1 MVERGM
7 SFQVSG
13 ESEVE
18 LKCLRFVKK
27 GSPLSPQ
34 GPGTSGARKILSQAG
49 CQSFPFIGQGKA
61 KRTRERGKEEREKK
75 PRDPISGATP
85 SSPFSWGALVLK
97 MLMEMS
103 PRCDVDG
110 DRDGSMSWPVCYW
123 RHARASLAGRGTPFH
138 PRNDL
143 SWLRVMSR

>member
-7 SFQVSG
+7 SSQVSS

-18 LKCLRFVKK
+18 LKCLRFVQK
-27 GSPLSPQ
+27 GSLLSPQ
-34 GPGTSGARKILSQAG
+34 GPGTSGSRKILSQAG

-75 PRDPISGATP
+75 LRDLISGAAS

-103 PRCDVDG
+103 PRCNVGG
-110 DRDGSMSWPVCYW
+110 DRDGSTSWPCCCW
-123 RHARASLAGRGTPFH
+123 RHAWASLSGRDAPFH
-138 PRNDL
+138 RARCCERHGPP
-143 SWLRVMSR
+143 